1 MAHVYIRRSQK
12 CQTVMCYVQE
22 IGYKPYVRVFDRCKQ
37 CFSTQASPRANV
49 TKQKQLKTDFLELQC
64 TQSYL

>member
-1 MAHVYIRRSQK
+1 
-12 CQTVMCYVQE
+12 MCYVQE

-49 TKQKQLKTDFLELQC
+49 TKQK
-64 TQSYL
+64 